1 MVMSSFRIRPHFKQI
16 VEWDVDSAQEQ
27 LVGKLCSAGGRCV
40 VLNFPGYVTLRV
52 PDGAQHFWSPQLT
65 LSLEPTEDGRT
76 LIQGHYGPNT
86 NVWSLYLYGYLL
98 TGTMGIFAAMF
109 GISQWIAGTRP
120 WALWIL
126 GGLIGCALVFYLMAQ
141 LGQKLGARQTFE
153 LHQEF
158 ESAIGRTV
166 EIH

>member
-1 MVMSSFRIRPHFKQI
+1 MSSFRIRPHFRQTVDWE
-16 VEWDVDSAQEQ
+16 VEKAQEQ
-27 LVGKLCSAGGRCV
+27 LVGRLKKEGGRCV

-52 PDGAQHFWSPQLT
+52 PDRDQHFWSPQLT
-65 LSLEPTEDGRT
+65 LSLEPTDDGRT
-76 LIQGHYGPNT
+76 MIQGIYGPNT
-86 NVWSLYLYGYLL
+86 NVWAMYLYGYLL
-98 TGTMGIFAAMF
+98 VGTMGIFAAMF
-109 GISQWIAGTRP
+109 GVSQWLAGTQP

-126 GGLIGCALVFYLMAQ
+126 AGLLFCALAFYLMAQ